1 MKKFKKLT
9 AVILLVVICF
19 SLCSCREL
27 NNLRDSHAFFNQNG
41 IIYKDTLYKTVN
53 VSDNLNY
60 NYTNQ
65 KNINVTDSGV
75 PVLLS
80 AVIDFNYSMNED
92 ETIIRGGYGEWY
104 VREDKYPLY
113 EDSVKYGINY
123 TDFGFDYFDE
133 ELQEN
138 TDYIF
143 TKDEKDLFLSLL
155 SSEPTSRNFEVQDML
170 YLFEQ
175 SDDELFR
182 RSDDYIIIRCEDGYY
197 VSTNSDDTDKVYKSN
212 AQTDELFNK
221 FFSKRYSTFNY
232 DYSSN

>member
-1 MKKFKKLT
+1 MKKLT
-9 AVILLVVICF
+9 AILIILLICF
-19 SLCSCREL
+19 SICSCREL
-27 NNLRDSHAFFNQNG
+27 DDLRDRQAYFNKNG

-53 VSDNLNY
+53 ISDNLNY

-65 KNINVTDSGV
+65 KNLNVTDPDV
-75 PVLLS
+75 PVLVS
-80 AVIDFNYSMNED
+80 EIIEFDYSMNED
-92 ETIIRGGYGEWY
+92 ETIIYGDGDWY

-143 TKDEKDLFLSLL
+143 TKEEKELFLSLL
-155 SSEPTSRNFEVQDML
+155 STEPVNRDFVVQDML

-182 RSDDYIIIRCEDGYY
+182 RSDDYTVIRCEDGYY
-197 VSTNSDDTDKVYKSN
+197 LSTSVDNTDKMYKST

-221 FFSKRYSTFNY
+221 FFGKRYSTFSY
-232 DYSSN
+232 DYSHN